1 MGADD
6 RMSAT
11 DEGAGQPLARAT
23 LARRKRRD
31 AAFLLPML
39 AFVLLGSPI
48 VDVFADAGRLF
59 GIPAAV
65 LYVFGVW
72 FALIA
77 ACARLA
83 RSLEDGD
90 GAA

>member
-6 RMSAT
+6 RMVPNG
-11 DEGAGQPLARAT
+11 EGSGQPLAQAT

-31 AAFLLPML
+31 AALLLPVL
-39 AFVLLGSPI
+39 GLVLLASP
-48 VDVFADAGRLF
+48 VLDVFADAGRLA

-72 FALIA
+72 FALIG

-83 RSLEDGD
+83 RVLEDGD